1 MNDMLFIEKNSLYK
15 GHAYH
20 CILCIFL
27 SRNVPHS
34 CFKERTI
41 HYQSRLSSENCAH
54 PSHVLLVSI
63 SPLFCMAVHVSFC
76 MAVHVSFS
84 YSIASSF
91 SFSFSFLAS
100 HPAICFLSAYSAL
113 VLSNFC
119 QSFTLFLQNSFKK
132 FSLLVQLQVYYIIH
146 IIKFSFS
153 KGSLS
158 IFVKTLTAPHS
169 MTNLF

>member
-1 MNDMLFIEKNSLYK
+1 MYI
-15 GHAYH
+15 
-20 CILCIFL
+20 
-27 SRNVPHS
+27 
-34 CFKERTI
+34 
-41 HYQSRLSSENCAH
+41 YQSECAKQLLQ
-54 PSHVLLVSI
+54 VKNDALLVKTEFRKLCTSEPCPF
-63 SPLFCMAVHVSFC
+63 SLNFTTFMYGSSCKFLLNL
-76 MAVHVSFS
+76 S